1 MYISLWLQQKI
12 KSIMKKNTIIYRV
25 TTGLIAFMMLFSAY
39 SYVAKPEIAA
49 AFKHLGFAD
58 YFRVELAVAKILG
71 VFVLIIPQIPA
82 RVKEWAYAGF
92 GITFISA
99 AIAHFISG
107 DPASIAIMPII
118 FFAVLVVSNIYL
130 YKKNK
135 PVVATIKTNYKTSL
149 A

>member
-1 MYISLWLQQKI
+1 
-12 KSIMKKNTIIYRV
+12 MKKNTIIYWV
-25 TTGLIAFMMLFSAY
+25 STGVISFMMLFSAY
-39 SYVAKPEIAA
+39 SYIAKPEIVA

-58 YFRVELAVAKILG
+58 YFRVELAMAKILG
-71 VFVLIIPQIPA
+71 ALVLVIPQIPA

-99 AIAHFISG
+99 AIAHFSSG
-107 DPASIAIMPII
+107 DPASIAVMPII
-118 FFAVLVVSNIYL
+118 FFIVLVVSNVYL

-135 PVVATIKTNYKTSL
+135 PVVAAIKNNLNTSL

>member
-1 MYISLWLQQKI
+1 
-12 KSIMKKNTIIYRV
+12 MKKNTIIYWV
-25 TTGLIAFMMLFSAY
+25 STGLIAFMMLFSAY
-39 SYVAKPEIAA
+39 NYFIKPEMAA

-71 VFVLIIPQIPA
+71 ALLLVIPQIPV

-92 GITFISA
+92 GIVFISA
-99 AIAHFISG
+99 AIAHFNSG
-107 DPASIAIMPII
+107 DPASVAVMPII
-118 FFAVLVVSNIYL
+118 FLAVLVISNIYL

-135 PVVATIKTNYKTSL
+135 PVVASIKNNFKTSL

>member
-1 MYISLWLQQKI
+1 
-12 KSIMKKNTIIYRV
+12 MKKNTIIYWV
-25 TTGLIAFMMLFSAY
+25 STGLLSFMMLFSAY
-39 SYVAKPEIAA
+39 SYMVKPEIAA

-71 VFVLIIPQIPA
+71 ALVLILPQIPA

-99 AIAHFISG
+99 AIAHFSSG

-118 FFAVLVVSNIYL
+118 FFVVLVVSNVYL

-135 PVVATIKTNYKTSL
+135 PVVAAIKNNLKTSL